1 MATAEV
7 GTGPDAHRERG
18 YPGLA
23 LWITALLTLAILAAA
38 ATAAG
43 AAPAAGPRFGDVTE
57 GTLLWRAARGEPL
70 ASAPLL
76 TTDVEVRV
84 TGPVARARI
93 RQEFRNPSASWVEG
107 VYVFP
112 VPEDAAVDRLLV
124 RAGDRTI
131 EGVIKERAA
140 AKAAYESARQAGAR
154 ASLVEQERPN
164 VFTAS
169 VANVAPGAAIAV
181 EIEYQQVLRLDE
193 GRYRL
198 RIPTVVGPRYVPGA
212 PVAAGADAG
221 TGWSPD
227 TDRVP
232 DASRITPPVRRP
244 SAGRINPLT
253 VRVELAAGAP
263 LARLDAPYHAVRVEP
278 GADGRQRVA
287 LAGGP
292 VPADRDF
299 ELVWEPAPG
308 EAPAAAVFTER
319 RGEETFALLLVLP
332 PSAAAAGARSPREV
346 ILVIDTSG
354 SMHGASIGQARAAS
368 ALALSRLTPADS
380 VNVIEFNSHT
390 RALWPAARP
399 ATADNLAAAD
409 RFVSGLRA
417 QGGTEMLPAL
427 TRALEGAA
435 PEGRLRQVIF
445 LTDGAVG
452 NEAALF
458 AAIRERLGASR
469 LFTVGIGSAP
479 NSYFMRQAAA
489 EGRGTFTYVGSPTE
503 VGAKMSALFRKLEQP
518 ALTDLRLE
526 LSGEPA
532 AGARPAALI
541 DARPDPIP
549 DVYAG
554 EPVVIAIALR
564 AGELPARAVLRG
576 RRGSAEW
583 QQELAPGPALE
594 HAGLATHWARQKI
607 GALLEQRRAS
617 APEDE
622 RAAVRDAVLALA
634 LRHGLV
640 SPYTS
645 LVAVDVTPVR
655 PADAALHTAAM
666 ETNLPEGWDY
676 DAVFGMGQG
685 ATAAPAHLVAGLA
698 ALLLAAATLGL
709 ARWRAIAAVAR
720 AAPAPGASP
729 RGAGAARR

>member
-1 MATAEV
+1 
-7 GTGPDAHRERG
+7 
-18 YPGLA
+18 
-23 LWITALLTLAILAAA
+23 
-38 ATAAG
+38 
-43 AAPAAGPRFGDVTE
+43 
-57 GTLLWRAARGEPL
+57 
-70 ASAPLL
+70 
-76 TTDVEVRV
+76 
-84 TGPVARARI
+84 
-93 RQEFRNPSASWVEG
+93 
-107 VYVFP
+107 
-112 VPEDAAVDRLLV
+112 
-124 RAGDRTI
+124 
-131 EGVIKERAA
+131 
-140 AKAAYESARQAGAR
+140 
-154 ASLVEQERPN
+154 
-164 VFTAS
+164 
-169 VANVAPGAAIAV
+169 VAPGAAIAV
-181 EIEYQQVLRLDE
+181 EIEYQQVLRIDE

-198 RIPTVVGPRYVPGA
+198 RVPTVVGPRYVPGT
-212 PVAAGADAG
+212 PVAAGVG
-221 TGWSPD
+221 GSGWSPD

-263 LARLDAPYHAVRVEP
+263 LARLDAPYHAVRVVA
-278 GADGRQRVA
+278 GADGRQRVE

-319 RGEETFALLLVLP
+319 RGEEAFALLLVLP
-332 PSAAAAGARSPREV
+332 PSAATAGVRSRREV

-354 SMHGASIGQARAAS
+354 SMHGASIGQAKAAS
-368 ALALSRLTPADS
+368 AMALSRLTAADS
-380 VNVIEFNSHT
+380 FNVIEFNSRT
-390 RALWPAARP
+390 RMLWPAARP

-409 RFVSGLRA
+409 RFVGGLRA
-417 QGGTEMLPAL
+417 EGGTEMLPAL

-452 NEAALF
+452 NESALF

-479 NSYFMRQAAA
+479 NSYFMRQAAV

-518 ALTDLRLE
+518 ALTDVRLE
-526 LSGEPA
+526 LSGHPA
-532 AGARPAALI
+532 AGGRPAAPV
-541 DARPDPIP
+541 DALPDPIP

-554 EPVVIAIALR
+554 EPVVIALR

-576 RRGSAEW
+576 RRGGAEW
-583 QQELAPGPALE
+583 QQELALGPALE

-607 GALLEQRRAS
+607 GALLEQRRPG
-617 APEDE
+617 APESE
-622 RAAVRDAVLALA
+622 RAVRDAVLALA

-655 PADAALHTAAM
+655 PADAALQTAAM

-685 ATAAPAHLVAGLA
+685 ATAAPVHLLAGLGALVLA
-698 ALLLAAATLGL
+698 ALTLWLARRHVVRVAPALVPAAAAMRRT
-709 ARWRAIAAVAR
+709 AR
-720 AAPAPGASP
+720 AA
-729 RGAGAARR
+729 RT